1 MTLRQALAGLAR
13 VVADE
18 AARNSHFRSEVEQA
32 LGLAGSADV
41 SPKKHVEADGP
52 EWEVDGAREGGTA
65 EATSPPGA
73 PLKPEAPG
81 GERRRGGRRS
91 PALLD
96 PVALAGQGD
105 AVLRGR
111 LGELDL
117 DRLHDVV
124 AEYGMDPGKLVMK
137 WRDRERVIDRIVE
150 VASARAT
157 KGDAFRRE

>member
-18 AARNSHFRSEVEQA
+18 AARNPHFRSEVEQA
-32 LGLAGSADV
+32 LGLAGPADV
-41 SPKKHVEADGP
+41 GPKKHVEADRP
-52 EWEVDGAREGGTA
+52 DRAADGAQAGGAA
-65 EATSPPGA
+65 EPTSPPVA
-73 PLKPEAPG
+73 PRKPEEPG
-81 GERRRGGRRS
+81 GERRKGGRRS

-111 LGELDL
+111 LGDLDL